1 MYFIDAS
8 EAFYGINYEKMFT
21 KMVERGVP
29 VCIFVCRPNYWPTL
43 TVAPSSIN
51 LCSGD
56 TGTVVSIFY
65 IIYAIFMFFIIYLLG
80 SVSLNVYVSVVV
92 FVLPMDLE
100 PEIRMQEIYLWLLG
114 SPTFFEYFIFI

>member
-29 VCIFVCRPNYWPTL
+29 VCIFVCRPNHWPTL

-65 IIYAIFMFFIIYLLG
+65 IIYAIFKFFIIYLLG

-114 SPTFFEYFIFI
+114 SPPFFEYFIFI